1 MDIFA
6 AAHSRGGRAAVLDAG
21 EMKPMRKELM
31 LVFILAWSGC
41 ASVPR
46 SAGLV
51 RPEELDREP
60 RVLSQPMTEY
70 LEVLRRFGGKAQ
82 AVVSVTILE
91 DGSVAEASPLQAT
104 NPEIG
109 QAAAD
114 AVKQWRFESPTRRGV
129 PARVTMPIP
138 ILSNLENATLLTP

>member
-1 MDIFA
+1 
-6 AAHSRGGRAAVLDAG
+6 
-21 EMKPMRKELM
+21 MRKEL
-31 LVFILAWSGC
+31 ILAAILLGSGC

-60 RVLSQPMTEY
+60 RVLSQPMAEY
-70 LEVLRRFGGKAQ
+70 MDVLRRSGGKAQ
-82 AVVSVTILE
+82 AIVSATILE
-91 DGSVAEASPLQAT
+91 DGSVAEATTLQAT

-114 AVKQWRFESPTRRGV
+114 AVKQWRFETPTRRGV
-129 PARVTMPIP
+129 PARVTMQIP

>member
-1 MDIFA
+1 MSDASGPANFTA
-6 AAHSRGGRAAVLDAG
+6 AG
-21 EMKPMRKELM
+21 EAISMRKELLLLSILM
-31 LVFILAWSGC
+31 LGGC

-70 LEVLRRFGGKAQ
+70 LEVLRRHGTKAQ
-82 AVVSVTILE
+82 AVVSATILE
-91 DGSVAEASPLQAT
+91 DGSVAEATVVQAT

-114 AVKQWRFESPTRRGV
+114 AVKRWRFETPTRRGV
-129 PARVTMPIP
+129 PARVTMQIP
-138 ILSNLENATLLTP
+138 ILSNLESAGLLTP

>member
-1 MDIFA
+1 
-6 AAHSRGGRAAVLDAG
+6 
-21 EMKPMRKELM
+21 MRRELI
-31 LVFILAWSGC
+31 LVAILGWSGC

-60 RVLSQPMTEY
+60 RVLSQPMAEY
-70 LEVLRRFGGKAQ
+70 MDVLRRSGGKAQ
-82 AVVSVTILE
+82 AIVSATILE
-91 DGSVAEASPLQAT
+91 DGSVAEATTLQAT

-114 AVKQWRFESPTRRGV
+114 AVKQWRFETPTRRGV
-129 PARVTMPIP
+129 PARVTMQIP
-138 ILSNLENATLLTP
+138 ILSNLEDATLLTP

>member
-1 MDIFA
+1 
-6 AAHSRGGRAAVLDAG
+6 
-21 EMKPMRKELM
+21 MRKEIILVLM
-31 LVFILAWSGC
+31 LMLSGC

-70 LEVLRRFGGKAQ
+70 MEVLRRFGNKTQ
-82 AVVSVTILE
+82 AIVSATINE
-91 DGSVAEASPLQAT
+91 DGSVAEASVVEAT

-109 QAAAD
+109 RAAAD
-114 AVKQWRFESPTRRGV
+114 AVKQWRFETPRRRGV
-129 PARVTMPIP
+129 PARVTLRIP